1 MQAMNPG
8 TPARRAAAW
17 LLLQR
22 RGSLLGSA
30 RSFFQS
36 AASASYEQGSSSSS
50 SSSSSSAFARHH
62 DSSYGYGVPSDLCA
76 AAAGL
81 KHASTTT
88 SFFNF
93 STGSMR
99 QFSCRPVHMTVNS
112 YAITSSCSQAVRL
125 MSSIPAVAKTVEEP
139 SSNGSSSSS
148 SSQDLER
155 SHYWGLVPRKT
166 DQTKK
171 DGTPWPWHCF
181 KPSDTYTPDIT
192 IEVEK
197 HYKPTAIIDKLAY
210 RTVRVLRLLPKA
222 FFRDKYG
229 CHAMML
235 ETVAAVPGMVGGMLL
250 HFKSLRRFEESGGWI
265 RTLLDEAENER
276 MHLMT
281 LIQVIKPTAFER
293 LLVLA
298 VQGAFFNCYFILYLL
313 SPQLAHRFC
322 GYLEEEAVESYTH
335 FLNQIKDG
343 TFPNGPAPP
352 IAIDYWQLPQDAT
365 MKDVVTMIRA
375 DECHHRDLN
384 HFAADIQKQG
394 KQLRQ
399 EPAPIGFH

>member
-181 KPSDTYTPDIT
+181 K
-192 IEVEK
+192 V
-197 HYKPTAIIDKLAY
+197 
-210 RTVRVLRLLPKA
+210 
-222 FFRDKYG
+222 
-229 CHAMML
+229 
-235 ETVAAVPGMVGGMLL
+235 
-250 HFKSLRRFEESGGWI
+250 
-265 RTLLDEAENER
+265 
-276 MHLMT
+276 
-281 LIQVIKPTAFER
+281 
-293 LLVLA
+293 
-298 VQGAFFNCYFILYLL
+298 
-313 SPQLAHRFC
+313 SPQTANLF
-322 GYLEEEAVESYTH
+322 S
-335 FLNQIKDG
+335 
-343 TFPNGPAPP
+343 
-352 IAIDYWQLPQDAT
+352 
-365 MKDVVTMIRA
+365 
-375 DECHHRDLN
+375 DLN
-384 HFAADIQKQG
+384 SSILCCRPLVQDS
-394 KQLRQ
+394 
-399 EPAPIGFH
+399 

>member
-1 MQAMNPG
+1 
-8 TPARRAAAW
+8 
-17 LLLQR
+17 
-22 RGSLLGSA
+22 
-30 RSFFQS
+30 
-36 AASASYEQGSSSSS
+36 
-50 SSSSSSAFARHH
+50 
-62 DSSYGYGVPSDLCA
+62 
-76 AAAGL
+76 
-81 KHASTTT
+81 
-88 SFFNF
+88 
-93 STGSMR
+93 
-99 QFSCRPVHMTVNS
+99 
-112 YAITSSCSQAVRL
+112 
-125 MSSIPAVAKTVEEP
+125 
-139 SSNGSSSSS
+139 
-148 SSQDLER
+148 
-155 SHYWGLVPRKT
+155 
-166 DQTKK
+166 
-171 DGTPWPWHCF
+171 
-181 KPSDTYTPDIT
+181 
-192 IEVEK
+192 
-197 HYKPTAIIDKLAY
+197 
-210 RTVRVLRLLPKA
+210 
-222 FFRDKYG
+222 
-229 CHAMML
+229 MML

-281 LIQVIKPTAFER
+281 LIQVLILLHHLFLPHLPALLLLLLLQHLLLQFLSFSSSSQIDFSRCNTILSQLQSSGIEMGAWWVLVQVIKPTAFER

-384 HFAADIQKQG
+384 HFAAVSSLHSAPFSLPFLCFPLIP
-394 KQLRQ
+394 LPPQ
-399 EPAPIGFH
+399 EMNG